1 MVPAIVLAA
10 GRSTRMGSAKAL
22 LMLDRETF
30 LSRVVRTLRDAHV
43 DDVVVVLGHEPDA
56 IVADCERRALNVRF
70 AINRDYDA
78 GQLTS
83 LLTGLRVI
91 DRPGVAAALVT
102 LVDVP
107 LVTASTVRAVLERYR
122 RTHATIVRP
131 VVGGRHGHPVLIDR
145 ALFGE
150 LRAASPA
157 DGAKHVV
164 RAHTSAEGEVEIHDK
179 GAYRDV
185 DTPEEY
191 ARVLDEL
198 GQALRGGDDG

>member
-10 GRSTRMGSAKAL
+10 GRSTRMGRAKAL

-78 GQLTS
+78 GRLTS

-122 RTHATIVRP
+122 RTP
-131 VVGGRHGHPVLIDR
+131 PIDR
-145 ALFGE
+145 WMARSGASQARRSPRRSTRMPGSTTRLL
-150 LRAASPA
+150 LRPA
-157 DGAKHVV
+157 QTG
-164 RAHTSAEGEVEIHDK
+164 
-179 GAYRDV
+179 
-185 DTPEEY
+185 
-191 ARVLDEL
+191 
-198 GQALRGGDDG
+198 RG

>member
-10 GRSTRMGSAKAL
+10 GRSTRMGRAKAL

-145 ALFGE
+145 ALFGDGPDTQG
-150 LRAASPA
+150 RSRNRQASPEHQAQIDLRRRTAEQRDLHQPSLKREHIEQA
-157 DGAKHVV
+157 D
-164 RAHTSAEGEVEIHDK
+164 
-179 GAYRDV
+179 
-185 DTPEEY
+185 
-191 ARVLDEL
+191 
-198 GQALRGGDDG
+198 